1 MKKTFAPLVLAATLA
16 MGAATASSAM
26 TQELNAM
33 TGALVNALTTM
44 SIQPQNVGDL
54 TLAEIN
60 KINLIL
66 NSGDS
71 ISDQRSKIQSIL
83 NK

>member
-16 MGAATASSAM
+16 MGAATGSSAM

-44 SIQPQNVGDL
+44 SIQPQNVGEL